1 MKRYEIHLEKI
12 TFDNVREILKLRVAR
27 DQKGFVGGNEQS
39 LALAYITLSEGD
51 PVFPFAIYRGKTP
64 VGFIMI
70 DYDDDWTGYGRDAWL
85 NSEEYKL
92 YQGKPFYYIWRFM
105 IDRRYQRRGYGRE
118 ALQRAV
124 DFIKTYPCGAA
135 EYCVLSYDWGNQV
148 AKDFYRSFGFT
159 ELNEPGYYEEG
170 DEISAVLKL

>member
-1 MKRYEIHLEKI
+1 MKKDDIHLERI
-12 TFDNVREILKLRVAR
+12 SFDNVRKIIDLRVAKE
-27 DQKGFVGGNEQS
+27 QKGFVGSNEQS
-39 LALAYITLSEGD
+39 LALAYATLSEGD
-51 PVFPFAIYRGKTP
+51 PVFPFAICCGKTP

-85 NSEEYKL
+85 SSEDYRF

-105 IDRRYQRRGYGRE
+105 IDRRYQRRGYGRA
-118 ALQRAV
+118 ALERAV
-124 DFIKTYPCGAA
+124 DFIKTFPCGKA
-135 EYCVLSYDWGNQV
+135 EYCVLSYYMKNQ
-148 AKDFYRSFGFT
+148 AAREFYRSFGFI